1 MKRKSLLVLVVLV
14 VALFVAGCGS
24 QEETPEFIELGAVIP
39 LTGRYAA
46 PGGQYER
53 GYKYAVDDINEA
65 GGVYVEEFDA
75 KIPLRLNILD
85 DESDSSK
92 TVSSLETHFSD
103 NDVVVYLGGVGSDLH
118 AAASAIAEKNKVP
131 YLGGGFALW
140 GVHQQGYE
148 YLFSPFW
155 KSPSIA
161 ETTFQMLA
169 DLVPEDQLP
178 RRVGIFQEQ
187 TDWGIEL
194 GGLWREEAEKA
205 GYEVVLYEEYAP
217 SAQDFTD
224 IILKAQDADVQTL
237 LALPSPPVGLT
248 MYKQMG
254 ELGFTPDFSMFVR
267 APDGPTWAESLG
279 SVGDYVTLGPGWH
292 NTWDA
297 PGVDVVNA
305 AHIEEMGRPADPG
318 VGVGYAIVQIAA
330 NAVEQAG
337 TLDRAAVRE
346 AMANTDID
354 TVVGHMVFRD
364 DGTGVI
370 GSPVLQYINGKQEVV
385 WPLEIATADFVFPAP
400 PFDER

>member
-1 MKRKSLLVLVVLV
+1 M
-14 VALFVAGCGS
+14 
-24 QEETPEFIELGAVIP
+24 
-39 LTGRYAA
+39 
-46 PGGQYER
+46 
-53 GYKYAVDDINEA
+53 
-65 GGVYVEEFDA
+65 
-75 KIPLRLNILD
+75 
-85 DESDSSK
+85 
-92 TVSSLETHFSD
+92 
-103 NDVVVYLGGVGSDLH
+103 
-118 AAASAIAEKNKVP
+118 P

-224 IILKAQDADVQTL
+224 IILKAQNADVQTL

-297 PGVDVVNA
+297 PGVDAVNA

-337 TLDRAAVRE
+337 TLDRAAIRE

-364 DGTGVI
+364 DGTGVV